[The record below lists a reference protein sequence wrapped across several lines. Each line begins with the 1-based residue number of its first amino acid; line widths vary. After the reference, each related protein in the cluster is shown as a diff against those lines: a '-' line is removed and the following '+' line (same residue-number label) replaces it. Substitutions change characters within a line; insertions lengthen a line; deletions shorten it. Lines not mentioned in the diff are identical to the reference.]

1 MHANI
6 AILVTKLDDLYKFV
20 THFLKQIKVWI
31 NKQPKTQITK
41 LDLDMKIHYNYML

>member
-6 AILVTKLDDLYKFV
+6 AISVTKLDDLYKFV
-20 THFLKQIKVWI
+20 THLLKQNVWI

-41 LDLDMKIHYNYML
+41 LDLDMKMHYNYML